1 MSNADSAR
9 KIWSEATADTGLID
23 AYRAFRCIPI
33 PTSAPQCVRL
43 ADRLRHPSQQYFPTI
58 VIRATDAR
66 TGVPTGGIQRVFL
79 NWKGKGKAEVDPK
92 KLSLG
97 PITGSVG
104 RLADPIDGKPLLL
117 GEGFETTETA
127 MAAAGLPGWMTFGTS
142 GLKAFNPPDEIK
154 WIVLLAEND
163 AANEKALEIL
173 IPTPTARGIRVD
185 VAKPP
190 PGLKDFNDLVNGT
203 SGHTPEAGLA
213 LVKPAIEDAI
223 AGGAPSTSSA
233 SSATADDK
241 DAGKFSLTDTGL
253 WRRKSNRKWTL
264 VARWF
269 EVFSVTRGPRDVLGQ
284 SDSWGRLLRFRDRD
298 GVECEA
304 FVSVKLL
311 QSDPSAVIAELGDKG
326 MDIVGTPV
334 ARRHFVEYLLSA
346 NSSSRATVANRTGW
360 LDLDSERAFVL
371 PGEIIGGGTG
381 GERILFTGATKGF
394 YAKRGSLDDWRESVG
409 ALAHKHRLL
418 RFSIATAL
426 CGCLLRIG
434 GYESG
439 CTHLYGRS
447 SEG

>member
-173 IPTPTARGIRVD
+173 IPTPTARGIRCRQ
-185 VAKPP
+185 AAARPQRLQRP
-190 PGLKDFNDLVNGT
+190 RQRNIRP
-203 SGHTPEAGLA
+203 H
-213 LVKPAIEDAI
+213 
-223 AGGAPSTSSA
+223 AGG
-233 SSATADDK
+233 
-241 DAGKFSLTDTGL
+241 
-253 WRRKSNRKWTL
+253 R
-264 VARWF
+264 
-269 EVFSVTRGPRDVLGQ
+269 TRSRQTRD
-284 SDSWGRLLRFRDRD
+284 
-298 GVECEA
+298 
-304 FVSVKLL
+304 
-311 QSDPSAVIAELGDKG
+311 
-326 MDIVGTPV
+326 
-334 ARRHFVEYLLSA
+334 
-346 NSSSRATVANRTGW
+346 
-360 LDLDSERAFVL
+360 
-371 PGEIIGGGTG
+371 
-381 GERILFTGATKGF
+381 
-394 YAKRGSLDDWRESVG
+394 
-409 ALAHKHRLL
+409 
-418 RFSIATAL
+418 
-426 CGCLLRIG
+426 
-434 GYESG
+434 
-439 CTHLYGRS
+439 
-447 SEG
+447 